1 LLGRLG
7 WGDVKKSFLAYLN
20 GLQRHEKNADNMLS
34 ISPHPTQSCWAIPAQ
49 HPAGK
54 CKSDPVGL
62 APLERALKNKST

>member
-1 LLGRLG
+1 M
-7 WGDVKKSFLAYLN
+7 AYK
-20 GLQRHEKNADNMLS
+20 GMKKNADNMLS